1 MQSFAASQDSQ
12 CGANTSKALS
22 QETRERNK
30 AEAKELQKEL
40 HLYETYKEFENEED
54 KEKTLLEKIQ
64 T

>member
-54 KEKTLLEKIQ
+54 KE
-64 T
+64 